1 MIKVL
6 MADDHAIL
14 RHGLKQLFVWAGD
27 IVVAAEAI
35 NGQEVLEQLHKEML
49 NNVDHEK
56 DPNVPPKV
64 R

>member
-1 MIKVL
+1 MLVL
-6 MADDHAIL
+6 L
-14 RHGLKQLFVWAGD
+14 RRTSFFWTPSKYYKIELLLNLKM
-27 IVVAAEAI
+27 
-35 NGQEVLEQLHKEML
+35 EQVHKEML